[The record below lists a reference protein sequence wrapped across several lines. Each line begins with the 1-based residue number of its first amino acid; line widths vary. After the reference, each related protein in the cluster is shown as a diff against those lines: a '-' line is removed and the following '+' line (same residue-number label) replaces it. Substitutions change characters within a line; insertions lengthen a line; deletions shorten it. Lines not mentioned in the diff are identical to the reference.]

1 MKKGVLVLGATS
13 GIAKA
18 SAQAFAKR
26 GYPIFLAGRDVEE
39 LERIKEDTALRFNVP
54 VATGVFDV
62 CAFDNH
68 EDFIQ
73 TVVKQLNG
81 LDGVVLAVGNMG
93 SPEKLPK
100 DPGEVRRVVDA
111 NFTGACSVLTY
122 CANYLER
129 QESGFI
135 VGISSVAGDR
145 GRQSNYVYG
154 SAKSGLTAFLQGLRN
169 RLYPSGVHVMTVKP
183 GFVDTAMTFGLPGLF
198 LVANPQDVGEK
209 LAASAEKGKDE
220 VYIPGFWRYI
230 MAIIK
235 SIPERL
241 FKTLKL

>member
-1 MKKGVLVLGATS
+1 
-13 GIAKA
+13 
-18 SAQAFAKR
+18 
-26 GYPIFLAGRDVEE
+26 
-39 LERIKEDTALRFNVP
+39 
-54 VATGVFDV
+54 
-62 CAFDNH
+62 
-68 EDFIQ
+68 
-73 TVVKQLNG
+73 
-81 LDGVVLAVGNMG
+81 
-93 SPEKLPK
+93 
-100 DPGEVRRVVDA
+100 
-111 NFTGACSVLTY
+111 
-122 CANYLER
+122 LER

>member
-1 MKKGVLVLGATS
+1 
-13 GIAKA
+13 
-18 SAQAFAKR
+18 
-26 GYPIFLAGRDVEE
+26 
-39 LERIKEDTALRFNVP
+39 
-54 VATGVFDV
+54 VFDV